1 MPMIKDSRVNPVRSI
16 ALLFTILLLG
26 LPGCLKPHG
35 TYEESMNN
43 ANAEYNAGHYAEA
56 IAMYKNAAELD
67 QERPEP
73 SYMTGRCYLAMADKQ
88 FREDDLP
95 GALRYC
101 DRAVATFDA
110 SAGAFPGYSRA
121 VQAKADALKLK
132 GRNEAALEVATWA
145 ARYVGPQAKML
156 ILKGREYAQHGEI
169 DKAQLYFQQA
179 VSVEPG
185 NAAAHAELG
194 LFYLR
199 CGNDSAAIRELQ
211 EANKLSPGAPGVLA
225 ALARLGAASS
235 TDESPPGEQ
244 SGHDEAEHN
253 P

>member
-1 MPMIKDSRVNPVRSI
+1 MPMLIKVSRPNPLRST
-16 ALLFTILLLG
+16 AFLFTALLLG
-26 LPGCLKPHG
+26 LPGCIKPHG
-35 TYEESMNN
+35 TYDESMNN
-43 ANAEYNAGHYAEA
+43 AAAEYKAGHYAEA

-73 SYMTGRCYLAMADKQ
+73 SYLTGRCYLAMADKQ

-101 DRAVATFDA
+101 DRAIATFDA

-121 VQAKADALKLK
+121 IQAKADALKLK
-132 GRNEAALEVATWA
+132 GRNEAALEVANWA
-145 ARYVGPQAKML
+145 AKYVGPQAKML
-156 ILKGREYAQHGEI
+156 ILKAREYAQHGEI

-199 CGNDSAAIRELQ
+199 CGNDAAAVRELQ

-225 ALARLGAASS
+225 ALARLGAADSS
-235 TDESPPGEQ
+235 TDSPQREQ
-244 SGHDEAEHN
+244 DEAEHK